1 MLIIQGRERPFC
13 KEVIRS
19 IFKNKSYIM
28 LIFLFIMLTSFM
40 YFFVQFS
47 VDKNL
52 DRLNTIS
59 QYGGGGALSEEQH
72 ALLIALRSN
81 ASLAATFLI
90 CLLLITVLVTSLFY
104 KHYFSQHQQEIGTF
118 KALGF
123 KNSSIIKAYVTCTC
137 LLSILATVVGMC
149 LGWAASGVLLQD
161 YTASFGITDVTRGIH
176 AIHIFNGVF
185 LAVIVLCGTTALSCK
200 VFLKKEAALLINNS
214 DTQKENRIIASVSDK
229 IASILPARKQFPVR
243 IALRKPT
250 TILLSILAVG
260 VSTSLFIMSISLY
273 MSSHKVYQS
282 QTEGHH
288 YSYNIKFAETYQ
300 EKAEDYTDA
309 DALIYLETPASLY
322 LGHSDA
328 PVPYQFVGLS
338 HTGGLLELY
347 DKHGELL
354 SIPDGNGILIGPEL
368 QEVYGLN
375 QGDIIIIAISGE
387 SYSAVVAD
395 VAVNA
400 ETHHIYLSQKQL
412 AKWMGIA
419 ESSYNGLYS
428 NSINSPGIGTV
439 ITQEERL
446 SALQKDVVSN
456 KMSAIINQLLG
467 IVAGG
472 ILIYLVLLLNFQ
484 DSTKEMLILDFLGYT
499 PKEINKMLIS
509 IYRPIFMIAFL
520 LMLYPSIAI
529 CKEIQRSLS
538 LQTGDY
544 IPFQTN
550 AFIVF
555 GVLIIIQIIYVIVE
569 SAFTAKIRTILRN
582 ETARQYL

>member
-1 MLIIQGRERPFC
+1 
-13 KEVIRS
+13 
-19 IFKNKSYIM
+19 M

-47 VDKNL
+47 IDKNM
-52 DRLNTIS
+52 DRLNTIT
-59 QYGGGGALSEEQH
+59 QYGGALSEEQH
-72 ALLIALRSN
+72 ALLIALQSN

-90 CLLLITVLVTSLFY
+90 CLLMISVLVTSLFY
-104 KHYFSQHQQEIGTF
+104 KHYCSQHQQEIGTF

-123 KNSSIIKAYVTCTC
+123 KNSSIIKAYVSCTC
-137 LLSILATVVGMC
+137 LLSILATVIGMC
-149 LGWAASGVLLQD
+149 LGWAASGVLLQA
-161 YTASFGITDVTRGIH
+161 YIASFGITDVTRGIH
-176 AIHIFNGVF
+176 AIHLFNGCF
-185 LAVIVLCGTTALSCK
+185 LVVIVLCGATALSCK

-214 DTQKENRIIASVSDK
+214 DTQKENRVIAGVSAK
-229 IASILPARKQFPVR
+229 IASILPATKQFPVR

-273 MSSHKVYQS
+273 MSSNKVYQS
-282 QTEGHH
+282 QSEGHH
-288 YSYNIKFAETYQ
+288 YSYNIKFDETYQ
-300 EKAEDYTDA
+300 AQAEDYTDA
-309 DALIYLETPASLY
+309 DALLYLETPASLY

-368 QEVYGLN
+368 QGVYGLN
-375 QGDIIIIAISGE
+375 QGDEITLTISGE
-387 SYSAVVAD
+387 SYPAVIAD

-400 ETHHIYLSQKQL
+400 ETHHLYLSRKQL
-412 AKWMGIA
+412 AQWMGIA
-419 ESSYNGLYS
+419 ESSYNGLLS
-428 NSINSPGIGTV
+428 NNLNSTMAGTV
-439 ITQEERL
+439 IIQEERL
-446 SALQKDVVSN
+446 STLQKDVVSN
-456 KMSAIINQLLG
+456 KMSAVINQLLG

-484 DSTKEMLILDFLGYT
+484 DSTKEMLILDLLGYT

-509 IYRPIFMIAFL
+509 VYRPIFIIAFL
-520 LMLYPSIAI
+520 LTLYPSMAI
-529 CKEIQRSLS
+529 CKEIHKSLS

-550 AFIVF
+550 ALILLGVF
-555 GVLIIIQIIYVIVE
+555 VIIQVIYVIVE
-569 SAFTAKIRTILRN
+569 ATFTAKIITIIRT